1 MDVLEVVK
9 EGVGMVVEASTGNKE
24 DTAPQNF
31 VRQPN
36 DKLYLKHLQDM
47 HVTTYC
53 TADTS
58 LLHWE
63 IRG

>member
-1 MDVLEVVK
+1 MVVLEVVK
-9 EGVGMVVEASTGNKE
+9 EGVGMVIEASTGSKE
-24 DTAPQNF
+24 DPVPQNF

-36 DKLYLKHLQDM
+36 DKLYLKHLQDI

-53 TADTS
+53 TADTP

-63 IRG
+63 FRG